1 MTTAGLAVACLR
13 AGDEASG
20 LEFLESAVKL
30 GAAATAALA
39 AAVGNRAHNG
49 VLHEQGGH
57 GDDDDDDEEEEEEDG
72 GPLPALANL
81 FFLGQVANKFKVTAT
96 ARKSV
101 ADQMKIES
109 EIRDYLD
116 QEGCDETTLKE
127 SRQWDSEDADR
138 VLQKIQGEQ
147 EILQMQ

>member
-57 GDDDDDDEEEEEEDG
+57 GDDDDDDEEEEEEEEDWELLEAEEEQEEILEAEG
-72 GPLPALANL
+72 EVLPEL
-81 FFLGQVANKFKVTAT
+81 LGY
-96 ARKSV
+96 
-101 ADQMKIES
+101 
-109 EIRDYLD
+109 YLD
-116 QEGCDETTLKE
+116 RVEKERSQEAAAGASLRGSGLELFVGLPCGAV
-127 SRQWDSEDADR
+127 DSIRAGGIGIC
-138 VLQKIQGEQ
+138 L
-147 EILQMQ
+147 